1 MRGHPRKGKSRGISW
16 SLIPILKFSA
26 CRLNRGRRIQCCTC
40 HRCRVDAR
48 WDMDSCVVAI
58 LLHQIL
64 CLWEERA
71 MWEACC
77 VIVNVSV
84 CVTFSFLKRGES
96 WITPNII
103 PTHLLTW
110 NTILTHRPVIARNSK
125 YSFNFTGGGSDHR
138 DYTASLQSI
147 PDLSVGFWEF
157 PEACIMII
165 SQPQKSS
172 KNKLAPLHHSRPT
185 ALINFSTHPI
195 HYM

>member
-1 MRGHPRKGKSRGISW
+1 MR
-16 SLIPILKFSA
+16 
-26 CRLNRGRRIQCCTC
+26 
-40 HRCRVDAR
+40 
-48 WDMDSCVVAI
+48 
-58 LLHQIL
+58 
-64 CLWEERA
+64 
-71 MWEACC
+71 
-77 VIVNVSV
+77 VSV
-84 CVTFSFLKRGES
+84 SIFRFWKGGDT

-172 KNKLAPLHHSRPT
+172 NKLAPLHHSRPT
-185 ALINFSTHPI
+185 VLIQYSSDSLYVVVFLGSSMIVAAMHQHDDATKFWHSSVLWETWKSKSQR
-195 HYM
+195 

>member
-1 MRGHPRKGKSRGISW
+1 MLVEIWIRALLQYCYIK
-16 SLIPILKFSA
+16 L
-26 CRLNRGRRIQCCTC
+26 CVCERRERCEKHVVLYSQCDC
-40 HRCRVDAR
+40 
-48 WDMDSCVVAI
+48 
-58 LLHQIL
+58 L
-64 CLWEERA
+64 CYYW
-71 MWEACC
+71 
-77 VIVNVSV
+77 NYF
-84 CVTFSFLKRGES
+84 TRGES

-147 PDLSVGFWEF
+147 PDVSVGFWEF

-172 KNKLAPLHHSRPT
+172 NKLAQLHHSRPT